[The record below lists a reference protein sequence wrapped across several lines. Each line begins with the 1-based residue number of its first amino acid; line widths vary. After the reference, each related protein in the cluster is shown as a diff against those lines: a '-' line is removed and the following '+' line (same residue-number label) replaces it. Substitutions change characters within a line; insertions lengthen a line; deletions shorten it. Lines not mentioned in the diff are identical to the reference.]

1 MNIESKRIIK
11 VLVALSGLLISVII
25 YLSYFEI
32 FRADHIVGNNYNKR
46 QWINEEYVLRGMIV
60 DRNGKILAK
69 SEKVQ
74 NGQVRQ
80 YPFGN
85 LYSHTVGYSDKAYGK
100 SGLESSYNEKLLNM
114 HGNNPFKEMKEKI
127 TGPRENGNNLI
138 LTVDHDL
145 QRYAEQRLKGKKGAI
160 ILMNP
165 KNGEIYTMVSKPDF
179 DPSSLTKNWKDITED
194 QDSPLLNRATMG
206 LYTPGSVFKVITA
219 TAALEHE
226 DIKKKYACEGAVNI
240 DGYILRDYKEKA
252 HGEVGLEEA
261 MVSSCNVAFSQIGLE
276 VGEATLKNTAEKY
289 MFNKIIPF
297 DLLTKTSSFPQ
308 SGRMSRPELGASA
321 IGQGKILTTPLNMV
335 MTASAIANDGLMM
348 KPILVKEVISPE
360 GKTISINNSKI
371 LSRTSSA
378 STAKEIKNMMIKV
391 VQQGTGKNASIKNV
405 TVAGKTGTAENESAK
420 EHAWFIGFAP
430 AEDPKLA
437 IAVVLENIGS
447 TGGTSAAPIARDILI
462 TALKKLK

>member
-11 VLVALSGLLISVII
+11 VLVALSGLLISVVI

-32 FRADHIVGNNYNKR
+32 FRADHVVENNYNKR
-46 QWINEEYVLRGMIV
+46 RWINEEYVLRGMIV

-69 SEKVQ
+69 SEKLEK
-74 NGQVRQ
+74 GQVRQ
-80 YPFGN
+80 YQFGS
-85 LYSHTVGYSDKAYGK
+85 LYSHIIGYSDKAYGK
-100 SGLESSYNEKLLNM
+100 AGLESSYNENLLNM
-114 HGNNPFKEMKEKI
+114 HGDNPFKEMKEKI

-138 LTVDHDL
+138 LSVDHEL
-145 QRYAEQRLKGKKGAI
+145 QSYVEQRLRGKKGAI
-160 ILMNP
+160 VLMNP
-165 KNGEIYTMVSKPDF
+165 KNGEIYAMVSKPDF
-179 DPSSLTKNWKDITED
+179 DPSYLTKNWEEITED

-206 LYTPGSVFKVITA
+206 LYTPGSVFKVITT
-219 TAALEHE
+219 TAAIENKN
-226 DIKKKYACEGAVNI
+226 IKKNFQCEGAVNI
-240 DGYILRDYKEKA
+240 DGYILRDYKETA

-261 MVSSCNVAFSQIGLE
+261 LIKSCNVAFSQIGLE
-276 VGEATLKNTAEKY
+276 LGETKLKNTAEKY
-289 MFNKIIPF
+289 MFNQIIPF
-297 DLLTKTSSFPQ
+297 DLLTKTSAFPQ
-308 SGRMSRPELGASA
+308 KGNMSRPELGASA
-321 IGQGKILTTPLNMV
+321 IGQGKILTTPLNMA

-360 GKTISINNSKI
+360 GKTITTNTSKI

-430 AEDPKLA
+430 AEDPKVA

-447 TGGTSAAPIARDILI
+447 TGGKSAAPIARDILI
-462 TALKKLK
+462 TALKKLR